1 MRKERGGKEGGG
13 GRKGGREGE
22 GGREGGRERRRKGG
36 REGGRER
43 RERERG
49 RDTVEEM
56 NTIVKMKVILCTF
69 NKPQTKHI

>member
-1 MRKERGGKEGGG
+1 MRKERGWKEGGG
-13 GRKGGREGE
+13 REE
-22 GGREGGRERRRKGG
+22 G

-43 RERERG
+43 RERERGRGERG

-56 NTIVKMKVILCTF
+56 NTIVKMKVILCIF

>member
-1 MRKERGGKEGGG
+1 MRKERGWKEGGG
-13 GRKGGREGE
+13 RGE
-22 GGREGGRERRRKGG
+22 GGREGGREGEKEGE